1 MSVSQRFIIVVV
13 DILIVFGCSLQETVS
28 SFFSSVVVINANAI
42 IRNYVVTFVTII
54 CKPLVLFAVA
64 RLALRSSDF

>member
-28 SFFSSVVVINANAI
+28 SFF
-42 IRNYVVTFVTII
+42 
-54 CKPLVLFAVA
+54 P
-64 RLALRSSDF
+64 ALLS